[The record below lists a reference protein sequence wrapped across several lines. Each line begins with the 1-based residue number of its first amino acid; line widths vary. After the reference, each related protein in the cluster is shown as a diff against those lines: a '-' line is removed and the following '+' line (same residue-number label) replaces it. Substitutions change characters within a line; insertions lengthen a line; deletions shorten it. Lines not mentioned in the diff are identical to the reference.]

1 MSASAK
7 DNLDRRLGLIGILLV
22 FAGSALLAVWSGDS
36 LRYVDEVDYDQLAK
50 SLVHQHEFVTYSGR
64 ITLFRPPGYA
74 FALAAI
80 YEVVQ
85 SPVVAKLLNCLALA
99 ASGYLLMRLSRRLF
113 PSYAALAPY
122 LVLFYPVFL
131 YAASTLYPQTIGGLL
146 FLATIL
152 LVSGAE
158 AGPMRLVGA
167 GILYGALCLAI
178 PSFLYITPFL
188 LGYLLFGRRR
198 PDRSSLVSCIV
209 FGTAIALTIA
219 PWTIRNRIVYH
230 AFVPVSANG
239 GFNLVIGNSPATRAN
254 GKPTLKEACG
264 QVPYMPNE
272 VEFDRAL
279 TRCAVDWIT
288 GHPEAAARLYVGK
301 LFNYFNFRNEL
312 STPTQATSWQDWA
325 VFATYYPLLIVAL
338 LRLAMFRRYPCSRV
352 EWLLYAIYFGNGV
365 LTAVFF
371 TRLRF
376 RMPFDLLLVAID
388 SAFLARFLEAR
399 HRASDSTATRD
410 SPPQRAPR

>member
-1 MSASAK
+1 MNAIARG
-7 DNLDRRLGLIGILLV
+7 NLDRRLGLIGILLV
-22 FAGSALLAVWSGDS
+22 LVCSAGLAIWSGDS
-36 LRYVDEVDYDQLAK
+36 LRYGDEIDYHELAQ
-50 SLVHQHEFVTYSGR
+50 SLVHKHEFATSSGR

-74 FALAAI
+74 FGLAAV
-80 YEVVQ
+80 YEVTE

-99 ASGYLLMRLSRRLF
+99 ASCYLLMRLSRRIF
-113 PSYAALAPY
+113 PTYSALAPY

-131 YAASTLYPQTIGGLL
+131 YAASTLYPQTFGGLL
-146 FLATIL
+146 FLASIL
-152 LVSGAE
+152 LLSGPELGWRRQVA
-158 AGPMRLVGA
+158 AGLIY
-167 GILYGALCLAI
+167 GILCLAI
-178 PSFLYITPFL
+178 PSFLYISPFFL
-188 LGYLLFGRRR
+188 AYLLFGRQR
-198 PDRSSLVSCIV
+198 PDKWSVASCAV
-209 FGTAIALTIA
+209 FGAAIAITIA
-219 PWTIRNRIVYH
+219 PWTIRNSMEFH

-264 QVPYMPNE
+264 QVPYIPNE

-279 TRCAVDWIT
+279 TRCAIDWIT
-288 GHPEAAARLYVGK
+288 GSPKAATRLYFGK
-301 LFNYFNFRNEL
+301 LLNYFNFQNEL
-312 STPTQATSWQDWA
+312 ATVTQATSWQDWA

-338 LRLAMFRRYPCSRV
+338 LRLAMIRRYPCSRV

-388 SAFLARFLEAR
+388 SAFLARLLAGAR
-399 HRASDSTATRD
+399 RDAAST
-410 SPPQRAPR
+410 PPA